1 VLGGLG
7 VVGLGVGAAFGIVSM
22 NDKNGAHCD
31 ANNFC
36 DPGPLDSGRSAA
48 TGADVGLM
56 AGGALLVGGL
66 VLVLLAPSGDDAT
79 GSLRV
84 TPLVGTG
91 SAGASVGG
99 NFQ

>member
-1 VLGGLG
+1 MLGGLG
-7 VVGLGVGAAFGIVSM
+7 VVGLGVGTVFGIVSM

-36 DPGPLDSGRSAA
+36 DPGALSSGRSAA
-48 TGADVGLM
+48 TVADVGYM

-66 VLVLLAPSGDDAT
+66 VLVLLAPSGSDGT
-79 GSLRV
+79 GSLHV
-84 TPLVGTG
+84 TPLVGAG

-99 NFQ
+99 TFQ